1 MFKKLEIF
9 SILKLILVK
18 IAYNYL
24 IDLVKKTLPILSEE
38 TKELIPAV
46 LVYTFADKF
55 KLSKEMTLILKVE
68 AGTDILQQVMR
79 MALPEGNEYRDKLS
93 GLIENNKNGGD
104 DFQYY
109 VNGDMEFINE
119 ENGIQFINAL

>member
-9 SILKLILVK
+9 AILKLVLIKV
-18 IAYNYL
+18 AYNYIVDL
-24 IDLVKKTLPILSEE
+24 IKKTIPVLSEE

-46 LVYTFADKF
+46 LVYVFADKF

-68 AGTDILQQVMR
+68 AATDIIQQVIR
-79 MALPEGNEYRDKLS
+79 LALPEDNKYRDPIS
-93 GLIENNKNGGD
+93 NLIEGNNKD

-109 VNGDMEFINE
+109 VNGEMEFINE
-119 ENGIQFINAL
+119 EKPIQFINAL